1 MLPSV
6 LLTRPKL
13 VSLHLESL
21 DPHFEDID
29 GEGLCDL
36 HALLSVTLVR
46 IPDGGLK
53 GPQRAVGGLEGGVC
67 KGR

>member
-1 MLPSV
+1 M

-13 VSLHLESL
+13 VTLHLESL
-21 DPHFEDID
+21 DPHFEDVD
-29 GEGLCDL
+29 RKGLCDL
-36 HALLSVTLVR
+36 HALLSITLIR

-53 GPQRAVGGLEGGVC
+53 CPQRVVGGLKGGVC